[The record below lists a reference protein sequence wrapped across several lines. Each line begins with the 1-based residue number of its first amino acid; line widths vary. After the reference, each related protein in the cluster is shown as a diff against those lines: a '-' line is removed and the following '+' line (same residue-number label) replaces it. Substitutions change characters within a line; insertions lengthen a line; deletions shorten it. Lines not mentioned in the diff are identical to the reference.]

1 MAKKRTTPELNLQA
15 ELPKVLS
22 TDFNL
27 FYKPEAK
34 PIDPTVEIFTKS
46 LDRFVAGAGTDLVI
60 QKEEKVKKE
69 NEAQAIKDY
78 NENKAKFS
86 KQVELGNIPK
96 EANPYYIQKLQEL
109 DLNSKAQK
117 FKSIVSQKYVEMNV
131 LENPDPNAFDKFYND
146 ELTKFVQ
153 ENNLGLFSP
162 EKLEQG
168 FFTKTSGTRNSLFNT
183 HVQSQMGKIKE
194 DYKILFKEGVQGFFD
209 PNKSMSEIG
218 DGIELFIKDKTAN
231 GLGNLTAREYF
242 IEALTD
248 YATNTGDLEFAEK
261 LLRELPKNVQLGT
274 DTLDK
279 NLSIKDDLD
288 VIREKID
295 DRIQQEENEL
305 ITKKKNKR
313 EIEDLEADDYA
324 DEFETLT
331 EAEKDPRFKTF
342 SRYKQDKVRD
352 AYNKRDVGFG
362 SETKPYVEEEFRKK
376 LKDNDF
382 EGALEY
388 LKNNI
393 PNMTSNY
400 YYKAKDTVKAYKF
413 TGKDG
418 LLASDEFVYYK
429 ADLEDIA
436 KRGNKSSKI
445 ATYDELVG
453 EKLELKA
460 RKWLKDNEV
469 EDYAKPIDRETAFEE
484 FISKEYSKAK
494 SKLLTQGGVTI
505 EGETAQSG
513 EVTIDGEGSDE
524 TPIIV
529 NENQL
534 IKPEEKKKS
543 KKELRNPVIEDPE
556 LKIDLS
562 EVVIIPENLTGTRL
576 RKFKRDNPEA
586 ITQEEYDR
594 IAEKQEKNNK
604 QLVAE
609 VGSE

>member
-1 MAKKRTTPELNLQA
+1 
-15 ELPKVLS
+15 
-22 TDFNL
+22 
-27 FYKPEAK
+27 
-34 PIDPTVEIFTKS
+34 
-46 LDRFVAGAGTDLVI
+46 
-60 QKEEKVKKE
+60 
-69 NEAQAIKDY
+69 
-78 NENKAKFS
+78 
-86 KQVELGNIPK
+86 
-96 EANPYYIQKLQEL
+96 
-109 DLNSKAQK
+109 
-117 FKSIVSQKYVEMNV
+117 
-131 LENPDPNAFDKFYND
+131 
-146 ELTKFVQ
+146 
-153 ENNLGLFSP
+153 
-162 EKLEQG
+162 
-168 FFTKTSGTRNSLFNT
+168 
-183 HVQSQMGKIKE
+183 MGKIKE

-218 DGIELFIKDKTAN
+218 DGIELFIKDKTSN

-295 DRIQQEENEL
+295 DRILQEQNEF
-305 ITKKKNKR
+305 ITKKNNKR
-313 EIEDLEADDYA
+313 DIEKIEAQDFA
-324 DEFETLT
+324 DKYETLT
-331 EAEKDPRFKTF
+331 EATKDPLFKTF
-342 SRYKQDKVRD
+342 TRYKQDAVRD
-352 AYNKRDVGFG
+352 AYESRDVGFG
-362 SETKPYVEEEFRKK
+362 SSTKPFVDEELRKL
-376 LKDNDF
+376 LKENKFAD
-382 EGALEY
+382 AIKYLESNT
-388 LKNNI
+388 L
-393 PNMTSNY
+393 NMTESY
-400 YYKAKDTVKAYKF
+400 FYKAKETVKAYKF

-418 LLASDEFVYYK
+418 LLADDEFVYFK
-429 ADLEDIA
+429 SDLEDIA

-460 RKWLKDNEV
+460 RKWLKDNPI
-469 EDYAKPIDRETAFEE
+469 DNYAKPIDRETEFEE

-513 EVTIDGEGSDE
+513 EVTIDGEGSDD

-534 IKPEEKKKS
+534 VKPEEKKKS